1 MEYSIVKITQEL
13 PLYKTDIDII
23 PSLEMFQCYIFEF
36 HCIMLENT
44 QVYRLNVLC
53 SELA

>member
-1 MEYSIVKITQEL
+1 MEHKTVKITKEH
-13 PLYKTDIDII
+13 PLYKTDTDII
-23 PSLEMFQCYIFEF
+23 PSLETFHCYILEF

-44 QVYRLNVLC
+44 EVYRLNVLC